1 MKKIGRYA
9 VIGVL
14 GRGGMSTVYKVMAP
28 EIDLTAALKCF
39 DPSPALVEKMGHDA
53 LRRRFIAEA
62 AVTAHIRHPNVLD
75 VWRMEEADGRLFYL
89 MPYFCRDLGALIG
102 ETYWADTP
110 TRILRPERA
119 VHYLAGVLE
128 GLARLHEADIFH
140 RDLKPANVML
150 TDQDTVI
157 IADFGLSRARGET
170 LAAGAGELVFGTK
183 YYAAPEQVR
192 DPDSVDGRADL
203 YSAGVI
209 LYRMLTGRLS
219 KTPPVRPGEINPDLA
234 DDWDDLILTAL
245 SPAPEKRYPDAGD
258 MAAALEDARVRFEE
272 KKARTCALGEGTSSR
287 LNGIER
293 GEIRTAD
300 RVSASFPADAAGGL
314 NAEDSPITGTK
325 KHIGPGSLSG
335 DAISAVT
342 VSPATVGSPGGL
354 RASLAPRTQAMTI
367 AGSRAKTIFG
377 LDDLWR
383 PMSYAAITF
392 TPDGPDGVIVADP
405 VCGLTWQQSGSLYP
419 MTWEQAHA
427 YAKRMNTERF
437 GGIDTWG
444 LPTVDELLTLLSSPP
459 PGGDF
464 CQAPVFDPRQ
474 NWIWSA
480 DRRSPKA
487 AWYANMETGFVGSH
501 DLTGYFY
508 VRLRA
513 GRGS

>member
-9 VIGVL
+9 VAGVL

-28 EIDLTAALKCF
+28 EIDLVAALKCF
-39 DPSPALVEKMGHDA
+39 DPSPVLVEKMGCDE

-89 MPYFCRDLGALIG
+89 MPWFCRDLGALIG
-102 ETYWADTP
+102 EAYWADAP

-119 VHYLAGVLE
+119 VRYLAGVLE
-128 GLARLHEADIFH
+128 GLARLHEAGIVH

-150 TDQDTVI
+150 TDQDTVV

-170 LAAGAGELVFGTK
+170 FAAGAGDLVFGTR

-192 DPDSVDGRADL
+192 DPDDVDGRADL

-209 LYRMLTGRLS
+209 LYRMLTARLPE
-219 KTPPVRPGEINPDLA
+219 TPPVSPGEINPDLD

-245 SPAPEKRYPDAGD
+245 SPEPGRRFSDAGA
-258 MAAALEDARVRFEE
+258 MAATLEDARVRFEE
-272 KKARTCALGEGTSSR
+272 KKARACALVEEVFSGDGNIGEMKTSS
-287 LNGIER
+287 
-293 GEIRTAD
+293 
-300 RVSASFPADAAGGL
+300 
-314 NAEDSPITGTK
+314 
-325 KHIGPGSLSG
+325 
-335 DAISAVT
+335 
-342 VSPATVGSPGGL
+342 
-354 RASLAPRTQAMTI
+354 APRTQAMTI

-383 PMSYAAITF
+383 PRSYAAIPF
-392 TPDGPDGVIVADP
+392 TPGLDGVIVADP
-405 VCGLTWQQSGSLYP
+405 VFGLTWQQSGSLYP
-419 MTWEQAHA
+419 VTWEQAHA
-427 YAKRMNTERF
+427 YAERMNAERF
-437 GGIDTWG
+437 GGIDAWG
-444 LPTVDELLTLLSSPP
+444 LPTVDELLTLLSSPS
-459 PGGDF
+459 PGADF
-464 CQAPVFDPRQ
+464 CQAPVFDTRQ

-487 AWYANMETGFVGSH
+487 AWYVNVETGFVGSH

-508 VRLRA
+508 VRLR
-513 GRGS
+513 GSSGVAFITS